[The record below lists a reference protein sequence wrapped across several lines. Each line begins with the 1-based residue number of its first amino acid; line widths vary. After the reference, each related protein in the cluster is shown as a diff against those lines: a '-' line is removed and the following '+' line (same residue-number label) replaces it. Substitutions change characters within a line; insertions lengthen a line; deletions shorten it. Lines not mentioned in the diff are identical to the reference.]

1 MFPKARIATVA
12 ATFCRPVALVSLAAI
27 LGTGCGKRPISNADG
42 GDAAGGLTGA
52 AGAGPAGDGG
62 GGGSVVGN
70 GGRGGLAGG
79 ASGSAGVGGG
89 AGTAVCGRGGTGGG
103 ATGGTSAT
111 GTGGT
116 GGAIGGRGGGAG
128 TGTGTGGRGGS
139 AGTGGSA
146 GSTGGSGA
154 GTGGTAAGGRG
165 GSGGGG
171 GTGGGVGG
179 TGGGV
184 GGTGGGVGGKGG
196 GGTGGAIGGT
206 GGSAAGKGGAGGR
219 GGAGGTG
226 GKGPPAVVPCPS
238 SPPSGACAVENLT
251 CSYPTGSCFCEH
263 ATWNCTACPATQPRP
278 FDSCAVPNKALMNC
292 TYGSVTCSCNDYNV
306 GTSWIC
312 GVCPAQAPTTGDRC
326 SANAPFEC
334 RYGADNNCV
343 CDGTTW
349 YCSDMPQ
356 CEGPKPDAYPFNCI
370 SPAIYTCAFPAQ
382 DQVCSCGNVNWGT
395 LCSCPTATP
404 VENTQCQGPVG
415 GGCDYG
421 DRVCDCVNGRWW
433 CGACP
438 LDPPANGASCSF
450 ATNCGYSTAF
460 CYCDGTTWSCS

>member
-1 MFPKARIATVA
+1 
-12 ATFCRPVALVSLAAI
+12 
-27 LGTGCGKRPISNADG
+27 
-42 GDAAGGLTGA
+42 
-52 AGAGPAGDGG
+52 
-62 GGGSVVGN
+62 
-70 GGRGGLAGG
+70 
-79 ASGSAGVGGG
+79 
-89 AGTAVCGRGGTGGG
+89 
-103 ATGGTSAT
+103 
-111 GTGGT
+111 
-116 GGAIGGRGGGAG
+116 
-128 TGTGTGGRGGS
+128 
-139 AGTGGSA
+139 
-146 GSTGGSGA
+146 
-154 GTGGTAAGGRG
+154 
-165 GSGGGG
+165 
-171 GTGGGVGG
+171 
-179 TGGGV
+179 
-184 GGTGGGVGGKGG
+184 
-196 GGTGGAIGGT
+196 
-206 GGSAAGKGGAGGR
+206 
-219 GGAGGTG
+219 
-226 GKGPPAVVPCPS
+226 
-238 SPPSGACAVENLT
+238 
-251 CSYPTGSCFCEH
+251 
-263 ATWNCTACPATQPRP
+263 
-278 FDSCAVPNKALMNC
+278 MNC